1 MPSSTASTMPLWPL
15 ALYFAVV
22 LGVVLS
28 MLGLS
33 ARLGERHRQK
43 ATPEPYEAG
52 IVVTG
57 SARVRLSAHF
67 YLIAMLFVL
76 FDLEAVFI
84 FAWAVAARELGWQ
97 GYLGSLFFLGVLVVG
112 LLYEWRSGALEQ
124 GLHGR
129 QQQRR

>member
-1 MPSSTASTMPLWPL
+1 
-15 ALYFAVV
+15 
-22 LGVVLS
+22 
-28 MLGLS
+28 
-33 ARLGERHRQK
+33 
-43 ATPEPYEAG
+43 
-52 IVVTG
+52 
-57 SARVRLSAHF
+57 
-67 YLIAMLFVL
+67 MLFVL

-124 GLHGR
+124 GLRWR

>member
-1 MPSSTASTMPLWPL
+1 MPLWPL
-15 ALYFAVV
+15 ALYFAAV

-33 ARLGERHRQK
+33 ALLGERHRQR

-52 IVVTG
+52 IVATG
-57 SARVRLSAHF
+57 SARIRLSAHF
-67 YLIAMLFVL
+67 YLIAMLFVI

-124 GLHGR
+124 GLRRR
-129 QQQRR
+129 QQRQRR